1 MAYGLESRM
10 FLGNDPAISA
20 GRARYAR
27 SSGSARAW
35 RILNE
40 ANRLELVEK
49 ALERPANDDMPDGLP
64 VAL

>member
-10 FLGNDPAISA
+10 FLENDPAINA
-20 GRARYAR
+20 GRARFAR
-27 SSGSARAW
+27 SSSTARAW

-40 ANRLELVEK
+40 SNRLELVER
-49 ALERPANDDMPDGLP
+49 ALQRPANDDMPDGLP